1 MKNITTPLQP
11 SPATATQ
18 KRELQHSTVPPSPTG
33 ADILPAPCSE
43 NREAAD
49 CPGGA
54 KTAHLGRRDNLP
66 SETLLALGAIFAE
79 QSVAGMLG
87 DLDEANK
94 AFGVQ
99 AGIVVTLH
107 KLIPPEQFR
116 AVMIQWEVDAIK
128 LTDFFALTSQQ

>member
-1 MKNITTPLQP
+1 MKNITTKT
-11 SPATATQ
+11 STGAGDRIAPADASNSTAP
-18 KRELQHSTVPPSPTG
+18 KSPTG
-33 ADILPAPCSE
+33 ADILPAPCPE

-54 KTAHLGRRDNLP
+54 ETAHLGRRDNLP

-79 QSVAGMLG
+79 QQVAGMLG

-99 AGIVVTLH
+99 AGIVATLH
-107 KLIPPEQFR
+107 KILPPEQFR

-128 LTDFFALTSQQ
+128 LTEFFALTSQQ